1 MFKNMSVRK
10 RLLLGY
16 GVTIAISLTIIVACM
31 VMMSNQKNAYGSLL
45 DQDAAANEQILYV
58 RVHSILAGR
67 GIRDA
72 LLVPDS
78 EANSKLIA
86 DSENALNLAKEYLE
100 MLKTSFP
107 KHIEDRSLLQEYE
120 SIYINYSGMAEK
132 LIEMYNSYDR
142 TKNTAYLEQAA
153 DYIYTTVTPEEARM
167 AEAAEKLDDQLVIG
181 VADQRERIT
190 QNLTVSTIVLIAA
203 TAVATVLVIVLGVAI
218 VKDIMVSIEQVRRAL
233 IGYSKGDMQIPVEYE
248 SKNELGEMCDAIR
261 RSQLILG
268 EVIHDTSNLLSEMA
282 AGNFDVKSKDEKLYV
297 GELTTMFRSIREIN
311 HQLSDT
317 LAHITL
323 SADQV
328 AAGSEQIANGAQ
340 SLAQGTTEQASAI
353 QELSATFAEIS
364 NSAKKNAQGS
374 AGAMEKTEYASSQLE
389 ESKKYMDDMV
399 IAMKKISESSGE
411 ISNIIKSIED
421 IAFQTNILAL
431 NAAVEAARAGSAG
444 KGFAVVANEVR
455 DLANKSDQSAKAT
468 KVLIETSLAAVQ
480 DGDHFVSCVSESLK
494 RTVDATEAVK
504 ESMHEVDESVRKEA
518 EAIAQVMEGVEQISS
533 VVQTNSA
540 TSEESAAASEELS
553 SQASLIKEL
562 LSKFTLRSSDYET
575 GSRPLYQGEEI
586 FSNQEKREE
595 SFAKY

>member
-1 MFKNMSVRK
+1 MFKNMSIK
-10 RLLLGY
+10 KSLLLGY
-16 GVTIAISLTIIVACM
+16 VITIVVSFAIIVASM
-31 VMMSNQKNAYGSLL
+31 MMMSNQKNAYGNLL

-58 RVHSILAGR
+58 RVNSILAGR
-67 GIRDA
+67 AIRDA

-78 EANSKLIA
+78 EANSGLIA
-86 DSENALNLAKEYLE
+86 EAENALELAQEYLE
-100 MLKTSFP
+100 MFQISFP
-107 KHIEDRSLLQEYE
+107 EHIEDRSLLQEYE
-120 SIYINYSGMAEK
+120 SIYNNYSGMAQK
-132 LIEMYNSYDR
+132 LIELYNNYDR
-142 TKNTAYLEQAA
+142 TQNAAYLEQAS

-167 AEAAEKLDDQLVIG
+167 AQAAEKLDNQLVDG
-181 VADQRERIT
+181 VAEQRERIHK
-190 QNLTVSTIVLIAA
+190 NLTVSMIALIVITIIAII
-203 TAVATVLVIVLGVAI
+203 LVIMLGLAI
-218 VKDIMVSIEQVRRAL
+218 IKNIMASIEQVRRAL
-233 IGYSKGDMQIPVEYE
+233 IGYSKGDLQVPVEYE
-248 SKNELGEMCDAIR
+248 SKNELGDMCDAIR
-261 RSQLILG
+261 TSQHILG

-282 AGNFDVKSKDEKLYV
+282 AGNFNVKSKDEKLYV

-468 KVLIETSLAAVQ
+468 KVLIETSLAAVR
-480 DGDHFVSCVSESLK
+480 DGDRLVSCVSDSLK

-504 ESMHEVDESVRKEA
+504 KSMHEVDESVRKEA
-518 EAIAQVMEGVEQISS
+518 EAIAQVMEGVDQISS

-553 SQASLIKEL
+553 GQASLIKEL
-562 LSKFTLRSSDYET
+562 LNKFTLRSSDSGT
-575 GSRPLYQGEEI
+575 VSRSIYQGEEMP
-586 FSNQEKREE
+586 FNQEKREE
-595 SFAKY
+595 IFAKY

>member
-1 MFKNMSVRK
+1 MFKNMSIK
-10 RLLLGY
+10 KSLLLGY
-16 GVTIAISLTIIVACM
+16 VITIVVSFAIIVASM
-31 VMMSNQKNAYGSLL
+31 MMMSNQKNAYGNLL

-58 RVHSILAGR
+58 RVNSILAGR
-67 GIRDA
+67 AIRDA

-78 EANSKLIA
+78 EANSGLIA
-86 DSENALNLAKEYLE
+86 EAENALELAQEYLE
-100 MLKTSFP
+100 MFQISFP
-107 KHIEDRSLLQEYE
+107 EHIEDRSLLQEYE
-120 SIYINYSGMAEK
+120 SIYNNYSGMAQK
-132 LIEMYNSYDR
+132 LIELYNNYDR
-142 TKNTAYLEQAA
+142 TQNAAYLEQAS

-167 AEAAEKLDDQLVIG
+167 AQAAEKLDNQLVDG
-181 VADQRERIT
+181 VAEQRERIHK
-190 QNLTVSTIVLIAA
+190 NLTVSMIDLIVITIIAII
-203 TAVATVLVIVLGVAI
+203 LVIMLGLAI
-218 VKDIMVSIEQVRRAL
+218 INNIMASIEQVRRAL
-233 IGYSKGDMQIPVEYE
+233 IGYSKGDLQVPVEYE

-261 RSQLILG
+261 TSQHILG

-282 AGNFDVKSKDEKLYV
+282 AGNFNVKSKDEKLYV

-468 KVLIETSLAAVQ
+468 KVLIETSLAAVR
-480 DGDHFVSCVSESLK
+480 DGDRLVSCVSDSLK

-504 ESMHEVDESVRKEA
+504 KSMHEVDESVRKEA
-518 EAIAQVMEGVEQISS
+518 EAIAQVMEGVDQISS

-553 SQASLIKEL
+553 GQASLIKEL
-562 LSKFTLRSSDYET
+562 LNKFTLRSSDSGT
-575 GSRPLYQGEEI
+575 VSRSIYQGEEMP
-586 FSNQEKREE
+586 FNQEKREE
-595 SFAKY
+595 IFAKY

>member
-1 MFKNMSVRK
+1 MFKNMSIK
-10 RLLLGY
+10 KSLLLGY
-16 GVTIAISLTIIVACM
+16 VITIVVSFAIIVASM
-31 VMMSNQKNAYGSLL
+31 MMMSNQKNAYGNLL

-58 RVHSILAGR
+58 RVNSILAGR
-67 GIRDA
+67 AIRDA

-78 EANSKLIA
+78 EANSGLIA
-86 DSENALNLAKEYLE
+86 EAENALELAQEYLE
-100 MLKTSFP
+100 MFQISFP
-107 KHIEDRSLLQEYE
+107 EHIEDRSLLQEYE
-120 SIYINYSGMAEK
+120 SIYNNYSGMAQK
-132 LIEMYNSYDR
+132 LIELYNNYDR
-142 TKNTAYLEQAA
+142 TQNAAYLEQAS

-167 AEAAEKLDDQLVIG
+167 AQAAEKLDNQLVDG
-181 VADQRERIT
+181 VAEQRERIHK
-190 QNLTVSTIVLIAA
+190 NLTVSMIALIVITIIAII
-203 TAVATVLVIVLGVAI
+203 LVIMLGLAI
-218 VKDIMVSIEQVRRAL
+218 IKNIMASIEQVRRAL
-233 IGYSKGDMQIPVEYE
+233 IGYSKGDLQVPVEYE

-261 RSQLILG
+261 TSQHILG

-282 AGNFDVKSKDEKLYV
+282 AGNFNVKSKDEKLYV

-468 KVLIETSLAAVQ
+468 KVLIETSLAAVR
-480 DGDHFVSCVSESLK
+480 DGDRLVSCVSDSLK

-504 ESMHEVDESVRKEA
+504 KSMHEVDESVRKEA
-518 EAIAQVMEGVEQISS
+518 EAIAQVMEGV
-533 VVQTNSA
+533 QTNSA

-553 SQASLIKEL
+553 GQASLIKEL
-562 LSKFTLRSSDYET
+562 LNKFTLRSSDSGT
-575 GSRPLYQGEEI
+575 VSRSIYQGEEMP
-586 FSNQEKREE
+586 FNQEKREE
-595 SFAKY
+595 IFAKY

>member
-1 MFKNMSVRK
+1 MFKNMSIK
-10 RLLLGY
+10 KSLLLGY
-16 GVTIAISLTIIVACM
+16 VITIVVSFAIIVASM
-31 VMMSNQKNAYGSLL
+31 MMMSNQKNAYGNLL

-58 RVHSILAGR
+58 RVNSILAGR
-67 GIRDA
+67 AIRDA

-78 EANSKLIA
+78 EANSGLIA
-86 DSENALNLAKEYLE
+86 EAENALELAQEYLE
-100 MLKTSFP
+100 MFQISFP
-107 KHIEDRSLLQEYE
+107 EHIEDRSLLQEYE
-120 SIYINYSGMAEK
+120 SIYNNYSGMAQK
-132 LIEMYNSYDR
+132 LIELYNNYDR
-142 TKNTAYLEQAA
+142 TQNAAYLEQAS

-167 AEAAEKLDDQLVIG
+167 AQAAEKLDNQLVDG
-181 VADQRERIT
+181 VAEQRERIHK
-190 QNLTVSTIVLIAA
+190 NLTVSMIALIVITIIAII
-203 TAVATVLVIVLGVAI
+203 LVIMLGLAI
-218 VKDIMVSIEQVRRAL
+218 IKNIMASIEQVRRAL
-233 IGYSKGDMQIPVEYE
+233 IGYSKGDLQVPVEYE

-261 RSQLILG
+261 TSQHILG
-268 EVIHDTSNLLSEMA
+268 EVIHDTSNLMSEMA
-282 AGNFDVKSKDEKLYV
+282 AGNFHVKSKDEKLYV

-468 KVLIETSLAAVQ
+468 KVLIETSLAAVR
-480 DGDHFVSCVSESLK
+480 DGDRLVSCVSDSLK

-504 ESMHEVDESVRKEA
+504 KSMHEVDESVRKEA
-518 EAIAQVMEGVEQISS
+518 EAIAQVMEGVDQISS

-553 SQASLIKEL
+553 GQASLIKEL
-562 LSKFTLRSSDYET
+562 LNKFTLRSSDSGT
-575 GSRPLYQGEEI
+575 VSRSIYQGEEMP
-586 FSNQEKREE
+586 FNQEKREE
-595 SFAKY
+595 IFAKY

>member
-1 MFKNMSVRK
+1 M
-10 RLLLGY
+10 
-16 GVTIAISLTIIVACM
+16 
-31 VMMSNQKNAYGSLL
+31 
-45 DQDAAANEQILYV
+45 
-58 RVHSILAGR
+58 
-67 GIRDA
+67 
-72 LLVPDS
+72 LVPDS
-78 EANSKLIA
+78 EANSGLIA
-86 DSENALNLAKEYLE
+86 EAENALELAQEYLE
-100 MLKTSFP
+100 MFQISFP
-107 KHIEDRSLLQEYE
+107 EHIEDRSLLQEYE
-120 SIYINYSGMAEK
+120 SIYNNYSGMAQK
-132 LIEMYNSYDR
+132 LIELYNNYDR
-142 TKNTAYLEQAA
+142 TQNAAYLEQAS

-167 AEAAEKLDDQLVIG
+167 AQAAEKLDNQLVDG
-181 VADQRERIT
+181 VAEQRERIHK
-190 QNLTVSTIVLIAA
+190 NLTVSMIALIVITIIAII
-203 TAVATVLVIVLGVAI
+203 LVIMLGLAI
-218 VKDIMVSIEQVRRAL
+218 IKNIMASIEQVRRAL
-233 IGYSKGDMQIPVEYE
+233 IGYSKGDLQVPVEYE

-261 RSQLILG
+261 TSQHILG

-282 AGNFDVKSKDEKLYV
+282 AGNFNVKSKDEKLYV

-468 KVLIETSLAAVQ
+468 KVLIETSLAAVR
-480 DGDHFVSCVSESLK
+480 DGDRLVSCVSDSLK

-504 ESMHEVDESVRKEA
+504 KSMHEVDESVRKEA
-518 EAIAQVMEGVEQISS
+518 EAIAQVMEGVDQISS

-553 SQASLIKEL
+553 GQASLIKEL
-562 LSKFTLRSSDYET
+562 LNKFTLRSSDSGT
-575 GSRPLYQGEEI
+575 VSRSIYQGEEMP
-586 FSNQEKREE
+586 FNQEKREE
-595 SFAKY
+595 IFAKY

>member
-67 GIRDA
+67 EIRDA

-120 SIYINYSGMAEK
+120 SIYNNYSGMAEK
-132 LIEMYNSYDR
+132 LIELYNSYDR

-167 AEAAEKLDDQLVIG
+167 AEAAEKLDDQLVSG

-190 QNLTVSTIVLIAA
+190 QNLTVSTIVLIVA

-233 IGYSKGDMQIPVEYE
+233 IGYSKGDLQIPVEYE

-311 HQLSDT
+311 HQLIR
-317 LAHITL
+317 LLPVL
-323 SADQV
+323 SRLPMV
-328 AAGSEQIANGAQ
+328 RRVWPREQ
-340 SLAQGTTEQASAI
+340 L
-353 QELSATFAEIS
+353 
-364 NSAKKNAQGS
+364 
-374 AGAMEKTEYASSQLE
+374 
-389 ESKKYMDDMV
+389 
-399 IAMKKISESSGE
+399 
-411 ISNIIKSIED
+411 
-421 IAFQTNILAL
+421 
-431 NAAVEAARAGSAG
+431 
-444 KGFAVVANEVR
+444 
-455 DLANKSDQSAKAT
+455 
-468 KVLIETSLAAVQ
+468 
-480 DGDHFVSCVSESLK
+480 
-494 RTVDATEAVK
+494 
-504 ESMHEVDESVRKEA
+504 
-518 EAIAQVMEGVEQISS
+518 
-533 VVQTNSA
+533 
-540 TSEESAAASEELS
+540 
-553 SQASLIKEL
+553 
-562 LSKFTLRSSDYET
+562 
-575 GSRPLYQGEEI
+575 SRPAQFRSCPLPLQRFPI
-586 FSNQEKREE
+586 VPRKTHRVALVQWRRQSMPVLSWKKVKNIWTIWLLQ
-595 SFAKY
+595 

>member
-1 MFKNMSVRK
+1 MFKNMSIK
-10 RLLLGY
+10 KSLLLGY
-16 GVTIAISLTIIVACM
+16 VITIVVSFAIIVASM
-31 VMMSNQKNAYGSLL
+31 MMMSNQKNAYGNLL

-58 RVHSILAGR
+58 RVNSILAGR
-67 GIRDA
+67 AIRDA

-78 EANSKLIA
+78 EANSGLIA
-86 DSENALNLAKEYLE
+86 EAENALELAQEYLE
-100 MLKTSFP
+100 MFQISFP
-107 KHIEDRSLLQEYE
+107 EHIEDRSLLQEYE
-120 SIYINYSGMAEK
+120 SIYNNYSGMAQK
-132 LIEMYNSYDR
+132 LIELYNNYDR
-142 TKNTAYLEQAA
+142 TQNAAYLEQAS

-167 AEAAEKLDDQLVIG
+167 AQAAEKLDNQLVDG
-181 VADQRERIT
+181 VAEQRERIHK
-190 QNLTVSTIVLIAA
+190 NLTVSMIALIVITIIAII
-203 TAVATVLVIVLGVAI
+203 LVIMLGLAI
-218 VKDIMVSIEQVRRAL
+218 IKNIMASIEQVRRAL
-233 IGYSKGDMQIPVEYE
+233 IGYSKGDLQVPVEYE

-261 RSQLILG
+261 TSQHILG

-282 AGNFDVKSKDEKLYV
+282 AGNFNVKSKDEKLYV

-468 KVLIETSLAAVQ
+468 KVLIETSLAAVR
-480 DGDHFVSCVSESLK
+480 DGDRLVSCVSDSLK

-504 ESMHEVDESVRKEA
+504 KSMHEVDESVRKEA
-518 EAIAQVMEGVEQISS
+518 EAIAQVMEGVDQISS

-553 SQASLIKEL
+553 GQASLIKEL
-562 LSKFTLRSSDYET
+562 LNKFTLRSSDSGT
-575 GSRPLYQGEEI
+575 VSRSIYQGEEMP
-586 FSNQEKREE
+586 FNQEKREE
-595 SFAKY
+595 IFAKY